1 MSRMRKRGIKGSRV
15 FSLKDKDKERV
26 QTFSLSLMFATNKS
40 DSQLLFR
47 VPHMMILWTLFLMIG
62 LTSPLTLHAAGDTLA
77 EVDGVAITSEE
88 VEKLL
93 ASQLSKLEEQIYNL
107 KRQRVEALINEK
119 LLAKAAA
126 KRGVSVPA
134 LLDAEVT
141 SKVGL
146 VTEQEI
152 EKFYQEN
159 KAQLKGEE
167 STVRD
172 QIRGHLQN
180 QKLVAKREEFLKSL
194 RSQAKIVVN
203 LNPPP
208 VLRVEVS
215 VDGAPFKGPAK
226 APVTIVEFSDFYC
239 PFCRRVL
246 PTLAQLESQYGD
258 KIKLVFRDFPIDNLH
273 PGASKAHEAARCA
286 NEQGKF
292 WPYHDKLF
300 ASPPKS
306 GPEIFKGFAKEL
318 GLDATAFESCFDSG
332 KYQATVKKDVEEG
345 NRVGVT
351 GTPAFFIN
359 GRMISGAQPLES
371 FVRVIDDELAR
382 VASAKRKE

>member
-1 MSRMRKRGIKGSRV
+1 MII
-15 FSLKDKDKERV
+15 FWI
-26 QTFSLSLMFATNKS
+26 
-40 DSQLLFR
+40 LLF
-47 VPHMMILWTLFLMIG
+47 LLG
-62 LTSPLTLHAAGDTLA
+62 LNFSPNAHAAGDMLA

-88 VEKLL
+88 VEKSL
-93 ASQLSKLEEQIYNL
+93 AGQLSKLEEQIYNL
-107 KRQRVEALINEK
+107 KRQKVDALINEK
-119 LLAKAAA
+119 LLQKEAA
-126 KRGVSVPA
+126 KRKVSVPQ

-167 STVRD
+167 SSVRD

-180 QKLVAKREEFLKSL
+180 QKLATKREEFLKSL
-194 RSQAKIVVN
+194 RSQAKVVVN
-203 LNPPP
+203 LKPPP

-215 VDGAPFKGPAK
+215 VDGAPFKGPAN
-226 APVTIVEFSDFYC
+226 APVTIVEFSDFHC

-246 PTLAQLESQYGD
+246 PTLAQLDSQYGE
-258 KIKLVFRDFPIDNLH
+258 KIRLVFLDFPIEQLH

-292 WPYHDKLF
+292 WAYHDKLF

-306 GPEIFKGFAKEL
+306 SPEIFKGFAKEV
-318 GLDATAFESCFDSG
+318 GLDVTGFETCFDGG
-332 KYQATVKKDVEEG
+332 KYQAAVKKDIEEG
-345 NRVGVT
+345 NRAGVT

-359 GRMISGAQPLES
+359 GRMISGAQPLDA
-371 FVRVIDDELAR
+371 FTRIIDDELTR
-382 VASAKRKE
+382 VAVSRQTKDQ

>member
-1 MSRMRKRGIKGSRV
+1 MIAFWLFV
-15 FSLKDKDKERV
+15 
-26 QTFSLSLMFATNKS
+26 
-40 DSQLLFR
+40 LLAFGF
-47 VPHMMILWTLFLMIG
+47 PI
-62 LTSPLTLHAAGDTLA
+62 TLHAAGEPLA

-88 VEKLL
+88 VEKTL

-107 KRQRVEALINEK
+107 KRQKVEALINEK
-119 LLAKAAA
+119 LLAKEAA

-159 KAQLKGEE
+159 KAQLQGEE
-167 STVRD
+167 TSLRE
-172 QIRGHLQN
+172 QIRAHLQN

-194 RSQAKIVVN
+194 RSQAKVVVN
-203 LNPPP
+203 LKPPP
-208 VLRVEVS
+208 VLRAELS
-215 VDGAPFKGPAK
+215 VDGAPSKGPAK
-226 APVTIVEFSDFYC
+226 APVTIVEFSDFHC

-246 PTLAQLESQYGD
+246 PTLAQLESQYGE

-273 PGASKAHEAARCA
+273 PEASKAHEAARCA

-292 WPYHDKLF
+292 WAYHDKLF
-300 ASPPKS
+300 ASPSKS
-306 GPEIFKGFAKEL
+306 SPEIFKGFAKDL
-318 GLDATAFESCFDSG
+318 GLNATAFEVCLSSG
-332 KYQATVKKDVEEG
+332 KYQAAVKKDIEEG
-345 NRVGVT
+345 NRLGVT

-359 GRMISGAQPLES
+359 GRIISGAQPLEA
-371 FVRVIDDELAR
+371 FARVIDDELAR
-382 VASAKRKE
+382 VQNSTR

>member
-1 MSRMRKRGIKGSRV
+1 MMG
-15 FSLKDKDKERV
+15 FW
-26 QTFSLSLMFATNKS
+26 T
-40 DSQLLFR
+40 LLF
-47 VPHMMILWTLFLMIG
+47 WTLLLSARLGF
-62 LTSPLTLHAAGDTLA
+62 TSAAQAADEPLAQ
-77 EVDGVAITSEE
+77 VDGVAITSEE
-88 VEKLL
+88 VEKPL

-167 STVRD
+167 SGVRE
-172 QIRGHLQN
+172 QIRAHLQN
-180 QKLVAKREEFLKSL
+180 QKLVAKRDEFLKSL

-203 LNPPP
+203 LKPPP
-208 VLRVEVS
+208 VLRVELS
-215 VDGAPFKGPAK
+215 VEGAPSKGPAK

-246 PTLAQLESQYGD
+246 PTLAQLESQYGE
-258 KIKLVFRDFPIDNLH
+258 KIKLVFRDFPIDSLH

-292 WPYHDKLF
+292 WVYHDKLF

-306 GPEIFKGFAKEL
+306 GPEIFKGFAQEL
-318 GLDATAFESCFDSG
+318 GLDVTAFDTCFDSG
-332 KYQATVKKDVEEG
+332 KYQAIVKKDIEEG

-382 VASAKRKE
+382 